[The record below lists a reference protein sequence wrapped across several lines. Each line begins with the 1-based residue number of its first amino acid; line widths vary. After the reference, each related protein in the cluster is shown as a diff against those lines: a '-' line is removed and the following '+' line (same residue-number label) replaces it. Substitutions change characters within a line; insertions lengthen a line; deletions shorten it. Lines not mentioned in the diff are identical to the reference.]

1 MDAEAT
7 AARSG
12 ELSGWRGKRRERER
26 DELGEGEKEA
36 GASRR
41 PRRGFR
47 GQGAATAKQEVAGVL
62 GARHRAASGAGE
74 EDDKGGRWAGP
85 GVRLVGPG
93 QRGLGWVLFFF
104 LFLLLF
110 LSVFFFFFC
119 FAPIKIPE
127 QF

>member
-1 MDAEAT
+1 MAT
-7 AARSG
+7 RAHDGRSG

-62 GARHRAASGAGE
+62 RHARHEQHR
-74 EDDKGGRWAGP
+74 GRGRKTT
-85 GVRLVGPG
+85 GDLVGWAKG
-93 QRGLGWVLFFF
+93 YG
-104 LFLLLF
+104 
-110 LSVFFFFFC
+110 
-119 FAPIKIPE
+119 
-127 QF
+127 